1 MTELPV
7 MTEAQE
13 AVLDFMIRGLIAD
26 QRIPTVEEIKNHF
39 NYGSANAVSC
49 HIRNLLRKGYLERRK
64 NGRGGRSPYKI
75 AGAVLSI
82 EFPMGRGVRRA
93 TN

>member
-1 MTELPV
+1 MTELRE
-7 MTEAQE
+7 MTDAQE
-13 AVLDFMIRGLIAD
+13 AVLNFMIRGLIAD
-26 QRIPTVEEIKNHF
+26 QRIPTMEEIKKHF

-49 HIRNLLRKGYLERRK
+49 HIRHLVKKGYLERRK

-82 EFPMGRGVRRA
+82 EFPLGKGVKRA